1 MSVEAASRNV
11 DPEVESLVK
20 ETGIPPCPRIIVD
33 FMEEM
38 RADDPDF
45 RKISGLVSADV
56 ALSAAMLKTV
66 NSPFYG
72 LRTKATTVQ
81 QACTILG
88 LRSMAFMISGL
99 LLRRAF
105 PVDKSK
111 SLDLLWRIAAGVA
124 SFSGALAKKFS
135 GVDRDTAYTY
145 GLFRDCGMAVL
156 LPKYADYAG
165 VIDGS
170 ARQEGAPITLLE
182 NTRYDMNHARV
193 GAALANSWQLP
204 EALCEA
210 IQHHH
215 NYEGVA
221 AGKLHVNKRAV
232 RLIAIGALA
241 EQLYALQST
250 QAPSH
255 EWPLAQ
261 SLVEAELGVRSDN
274 LASLLEMIRDEASA
288 AG

>member
-1 MSVEAASRNV
+1 MSLEASRNV
-11 DPEVESLVK
+11 DPELESLVK
-20 ETGIPPCPRIIVD
+20 EIGIPPCPRIILD

-45 RKISGLVSADV
+45 RKITTLVSTDV
-56 ALSAAMLKTV
+56 ALAAAMLKTV

-72 LRTKATTVQ
+72 LRNKATTVQ

-88 LRSMAFMISGL
+88 LRSVAFLISGL

-111 SLDLLWRIAAGVA
+111 SLDLLWRVA
-124 SFSGALAKKFS
+124 SGAATIAGALAKKFS

-156 LPKYADYAG
+156 LTKYPDYAG
-165 VIDGS
+165 IIDGS
-170 ARQEGAPITLLE
+170 ARQEGAPITLVE
-182 NTRYDMNHARV
+182 NTRYDVNHARV

-204 EALCEA
+204 DALCEA

-215 NYEGVA
+215 NYDGAA
-221 AGKLHVNKRAV
+221 AGKLHVSKRAV

-241 EQLYALQST
+241 DQLLALQTTS
-250 QAPSH
+250 AASH

-261 SLVEAELGVRSDN
+261 ALVETELGVRDEH
-274 LASLLEMIRDEASA
+274 LPSLREMLEEEAGA
-288 AG
+288 AA